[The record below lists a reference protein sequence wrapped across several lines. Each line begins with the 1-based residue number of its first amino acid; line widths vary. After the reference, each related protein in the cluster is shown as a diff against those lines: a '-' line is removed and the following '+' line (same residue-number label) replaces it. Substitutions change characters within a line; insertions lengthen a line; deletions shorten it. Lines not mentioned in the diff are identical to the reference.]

1 MSGVTLAM
9 HHRLQWFMHIR
20 AQGLRKADEH
30 SPPKLL
36 MGYGT
41 LYLFI
46 YGEDVRDGNLRV
58 SGVRGR
64 GKYPTFQ
71 RRKVSVLSFIVDQ
84 CCWSRKLLSTC
95 LQRYAVQSV
104 ARKT

>member
-1 MSGVTLAM
+1 MVYPP
-9 HHRLQWFMHIR
+9 R
-20 AQGLRKADEH
+20 AHGLRKGDEH
-30 SPPKLL
+30 RAYTLL

-71 RRKVSVLSFIVDQ
+71 RRKVSVLSSIVDQ